1 MLILLN
7 MLWIFYISY
16 HSFYSFTNIKIR
28 VYMSILQHRMTI
40 QFQKEQAFQI
50 HNSEV

>member
-1 MLILLN
+1 MDILYFLPQFLQFHKYQN
-7 MLWIFYISY
+7 Q
-16 HSFYSFTNIKIR
+16 